1 MVQEQKSSLYYASK
15 FSAYLSVPNFKEYE
29 KNYKTIY
36 SSTEKTWEEY
46 YLQMRSEEFVEDT
59 KFIWGK

>member
-1 MVQEQKSSLYYASK
+1 ML
-15 FSAYLSVPNFKEYE
+15 PNFLHICQFQTLKNMK
-29 KNYKTIY
+29 KNYKKIY

-46 YLQMRSEEFVEDT
+46 YLQMRTEEFVEDT